1 MIGEKIRKIRIS
13 KGYSQEYV
21 SDRLGISQPAYLQI
35 EKNKTKVTIE
45 TLNRLASIFEI
56 EIIDLLGF
64 DEKKSFITSNLKD
77 NFENERELYRE
88 QINSLKEEILYLQR
102 KLDQKN

>member
-1 MIGEKIRKIRIS
+1 MIGEKIRKIRIL